1 VDAMRR
7 TVAPAVLEQL
17 ALVVQRFM
25 QNKADADINKWTQA
39 VELSAHRAGFVL
51 CNDLETAAKMV
62 STEPVPVGGMSAKD
76 KIRELVLYSISEEYF
91 SVRQHL
97 GLNIG

>member
-1 VDAMRR
+1 MPINIIYAYPLYLGGYDVAAM
-7 TVAPAVLEQL
+7 LGG
-17 ALVVQRFM
+17 
-25 QNKADADINKWTQA
+25 NADQQI
-39 VELSAHRAGFVL
+39 VL

-91 SVRQHL
+91 TIRQHL